1 MKNMKRM
8 KNICRKINLHVLY
21 EFYGFMAQ
29 TMVLRGLRK
38 NRHNAKSF
46 PNLRKQAMIC
56 FLSCFKNFKGK
67 IPKINR
73 YTGSWQWVAMG
84 I

>member
-1 MKNMKRM
+1 MKK
-8 KNICRKINLHVLY
+8 IYRKIDLHVLY
-21 EFYGFMAQ
+21 ALHGFMEQA
-29 TMVLRGLRK
+29 MVLRGLRK

-46 PNLRKQAMIC
+46 PNLRKQAMTC
-56 FLSCFKNFKGK
+56 FLFCFKNVKGK

-73 YTGSWQWVAMG
+73 YNGLWQWVTMG